1 MEALKDRLASRKA
14 RLSAARSIMKA
25 PSTEDDPFSTAESNS
40 SSSKTELWTSAIA
53 ALDAEWSRLAQ
64 ETTDARQ
71 TLVHALLSIY
81 NIQSIEDEDE
91 LVREGSPV
99 PEGGLCRISGSF
111 LPPIAD
117 IKRVLIAMA
126 VTGLTAAQGTRQ
138 KKPWPLFHIWPI
150 FSASSPCT
158 WASACPSF

>member
-1 MEALKDRLASRKA
+1 
-14 RLSAARSIMKA
+14 MKA
-25 PSTEDDPFSTAESNS
+25 PATEDDPFSTSESDP
-40 SSSKTELWTSAIA
+40 SSSKTELWASAIA

-64 ETTDARQ
+64 ETNDARQ
-71 TLVHALLSIY
+71 ILVHALLSIY

-117 IKRVLIAMA
+117 IKRGLLVVA
-126 VTGLTAAQGTRQ
+126 VSDLTGVQGIRQ
-138 KKPWPLFHIWPI
+138 KKPWLLFHIWPI
-150 FSASSPCT
+150 FSASSLCT